1 MSRGQLIILSGPSG
15 VGKSTIVKRVMEQYP
30 NLRFSVSATTREIR
44 PGEVDG
50 VSYYFVSR
58 EQFMDMI
65 ARDELLEHA
74 EYVGNCYGT
83 PAKPIDEAL
92 DFGYDILL
100 DIEVQGALQVKAK
113 RPEAVSVFILA
124 PSFDELERRL
134 VSRGDTAPDK
144 IQKRLETARKEYA
157 VAPQYDYLVVS
168 ETGKVEEAADE
179 ILSIIKAARCRAM
192 NRLHY
197 LKEEK

>member
-30 NLRFSVSATTREIR
+30 NLRFSVSATTSEIR

-124 PSFDELERRL
+124 PSFEELERRL